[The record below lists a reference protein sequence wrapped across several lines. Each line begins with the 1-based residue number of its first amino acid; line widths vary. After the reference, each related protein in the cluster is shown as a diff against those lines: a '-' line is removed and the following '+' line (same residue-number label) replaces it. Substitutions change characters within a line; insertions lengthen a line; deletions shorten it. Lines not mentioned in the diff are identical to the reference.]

1 VCTHTGFVILLFWTV
16 QKLVRNR
23 PPQWFESLLFCY
35 FVILLFCYF
44 VILDARLRPKFC
56 AHSTPHSLAAGRS
69 RFCYFVISDD
79 FGRWILR
86 TTRSRGR
93 RRAVS
98 KGVGARREERGKS
111 CARVRLFGWLTCA
124 SFCARR
130 CFSPSA
136 STPCSSCCL
145 EHVVRR
151 ACCGTRG

>member
-1 VCTHTGFVILLFWTV
+1 VCTHTGFVILLFCTV
-16 QKLVRNR
+16 QKLVCDH
-23 PPQWFESLLFCY
+23 PPQWFES
-35 FVILLFCYF
+35 LLFCYF